1 MEPSSPIVEELDE
14 LEQYLAEPAP
24 TDDKDFNTTGLLR
37 WWHERRHRWPNL
49 TRMARQ
55 FLACPAT
62 EAGVERLFSKAGK
75 CHDGSKKSTK
85 ETTIQSNLAAAIN
98 TNLPNVK

>member
-1 MEPSSPIVEELDE
+1 
-14 LEQYLAEPAP
+14 
-24 TDDKDFNTTGLLR
+24 
-37 WWHERRHRWPNL
+37 
-49 TRMARQ
+49 MARQ

-85 ETTIQSNLAAAIN
+85 ETTIQSILAAAIN
-98 TNLPNVK
+98 SNLPNVK

>member
-1 MEPSSPIVEELDE
+1 MTIVGPWGIRCLLVIAITVVIAIAAVRGPQQQPSWWTGRPH
-14 LEQYLAEPAP
+14 LEKNA
-24 TDDKDFNTTGLLR
+24 
-37 WWHERRHRWPNL
+37 NL

-85 ETTIQSNLAAAIN
+85 ETTIQSILAAAIN
-98 TNLPNVK
+98 SNLPNVK